1 MVLGMVSGQK
11 LSSLNIWPKIQTISL
26 QTCTVQWNWGAATPD
41 QASELVNDE
50 KSDAV
55 RQQLMKDLKFPS
67 NCRQDRVTALKSAEE
82 MSAY

>member
-1 MVLGMVSGQK
+1 MLK
-11 LSSLNIWPKIQTISL
+11 
-26 QTCTVQWNWGAATPD
+26 CATND

-67 NCRQDRVTALKSAEE
+67 NGRQDRVTALKSAEE